1 MSIPEN
7 PWTSPTSDDVATLLR
22 ARTKDLDGN
31 EVGVFNDYTRPT
43 AAEVDRIIAM
53 AYAEISALAGASIG
67 DRCAGTARWLTT
79 LRAAMW
85 VELSYW
91 PEQVRSDRS
100 VYAEL
105 AEQWTTGLPQLR
117 ECIAG
122 NLPDDGGD
130 TNAGYRFGTLD
141 VHGWTASPYYAAP
154 VVPEPVPEPTPVAE
168 ALAHTPPA
176 YRHLPLADTD

>member
-1 MSIPEN
+1 MSIPN
-7 PWTSPTSDDVATLLR
+7 TPDWSVPSSDDVATLLR

-43 AAEVDRIIAM
+43 GTEVDRIIAM
-53 AYAEISALAGASIG
+53 AYAEIAALAGAAISAQCG
-67 DRCAGTARWLTT
+67 GTATWLTT

-105 AEQWTTGLPQLR
+105 AEQWTQGLPLLR
-117 ECIAG
+117 ECVAG
-122 NLPDDGGD
+122 NLPDSGGE
-130 TNAGYRFGTLD
+130 TNAGYRFGVLD
-141 VHGWTASPYYAAP
+141 VHGWTASPYYDAP
-154 VVPEPVPEPTPVAE
+154 VVPEPVDPAVVVE
-168 ALAHTPPA
+168 AIAHTPPA
-176 YRHLPLADTD
+176 LRHLPLADTD